1 MIDLRSDTVTKPTD
15 AMRAAIAAAEVGDD
29 MFGEDLTVVKLEQ
42 TIAERLGKER
52 ALFVPSGS
60 MGNLLGIRTHCGPGD
75 EFLCEAECHIMRYEQ
90 GSYAQL
96 WGVAVQAIPGERGI
110 LQLGQLEGRI
120 RKVDMHCAQT
130 KLVCL
135 ENTHNYGGGSI
146 QPLEVVEAI
155 CGWAA
160 KNCLK
165 RHLDG
170 ARLFNAVIATGIP
183 AHQWAHHFDTVS
195 VCFSKGLGAPVGS
208 ALCGTAEQIER
219 ARWHRK
225 ALGGAMRQAGV
236 LAAAALYA
244 LENHVDRLA
253 EDHANAQT
261 LARAIEEIDGLSL
274 AGPVET
280 NLVYFNV
287 DERIG
292 TAEEF
297 RQRLAEHGAGM
308 FALAQQKLRAVT
320 HLDVNSE
327 QIERVCEIL
336 SEIAGHG

>member
-29 MFGEDLTVVKLEQ
+29 MFGEDPTVAKLEQ

-52 ALFVPSGS
+52 ALFVPSGL
-60 MGNLLGIRTHCGPGD
+60 MANLLGIRTHCGPGD
-75 EFLCEAECHIMRYEQ
+75 EFLAEADCHIIKYEQ

-96 WGVAVQAIPGERGI
+96 WGVASHTIAGDRGI
-110 LQLGQLEGRI
+110 LQLGQLTDRI
-120 RKVDMHCAQT
+120 RKVDFHYAQT
-130 KLVCL
+130 KLICL
-135 ENTHNYGGGSI
+135 ENTHNYGGGTI
-146 QPLEVVEAI
+146 QPFEVVEAI

-160 KNCLK
+160 ENGLK

-183 AHQWAHHFDTVS
+183 AHQWAQHFDTVS

-208 ALCGTAEQIER
+208 ALCGTAEQIQR

-244 LENHVDRLA
+244 LQNHVNRLA

-261 LARAIEEIDGLSL
+261 LARAIEATEDLSL
-274 AGPVET
+274 AAPVET

-292 TAEEF
+292 TAEEYS
-297 RQRLAEHGAGM
+297 QRLAEHGVAM
-308 FALAQQKLRAVT
+308 FALAPQKLRAVT
-320 HLDVNSE
+320 HLGVSSE
-327 QIERVCEIL
+327 EIEQ
-336 SEIAGHG
+336 AGKTLKTTARA